1 MSYSELYRVVPLYPC
16 LVELQA
22 IENDTGDHGR
32 SHTQPAAA
40 KALLQFCSIVRR
52 FYTGKL
58 DDRSLFYLWP
68 AQNAC
73 VSTDNAVESAI
84 CSQSYVRVFGIMCP
98 LAGVPHVRPIKVSML
113 SSLPPPSR
121 SFVPLD
127 SMPAG
132 V

>member
-1 MSYSELYRVVPLYPC
+1 MSYSELYRVAPLYPC

-58 DDRSLFYLWP
+58 DDRSLFYGLLKMHVFLQITP
-68 AQNAC
+68 LNPLFAP
-73 VSTDNAVESAI
+73 SLTSESSA
-84 CSQSYVRVFGIMCP
+84 
-98 LAGVPHVRPIKVSML
+98 
-113 SSLPPPSR
+113 
-121 SFVPLD
+121 
-127 SMPAG
+127 
-132 V
+132 